1 MKVNLII
8 ADDFYDNPDDVRN
21 MALSQEFSVRGNY
34 PGMRTK
40 SFLSDSVKEVIN
52 ALVSHAAGGVTDWL
66 LDENGEG
73 YTGAFQ
79 ICTAMD
85 RTWIHSDY
93 NNMWAGV
100 CYLTPDAPLSGGTA
114 LYKHKKTQERMS
126 VENIDHGEDGYDYTK
141 WEVVDRIGNI
151 YNRLILY
158 PGKLF
163 HASIDYFGNNMSNG
177 RLFQTFFFNTRY

>member
-1 MKVNLII
+1 MKVNLIV

-21 MALSQEFSVRGNY
+21 FALSQEFAVRGNY
-34 PGMRTK
+34 PGLRTR
-40 SFLSDSVKEVIN
+40 SFLNESHKEVISS
-52 ALVSHAAGGVTDWL
+52 LVSHAGGGVTDWL
-66 LDENGEG
+66 LDETGDG

-79 ICTAMD
+79 ICTAED

-100 CYLTPDAPLSGGTA
+100 CYLTPDAPLSAGTA
-114 LYKHKKTQERMS
+114 LYRHKESKDRAS
-126 VENIDHGEDGYDYTK
+126 IDNKDHGEDARDYTK
-141 WEVVDRIGNI
+141 WEIVDKVGNI

-163 HASIDYFGNNMSNG
+163 HASIDYFGNNLYNG

>member
-8 ADDFYDNPDDVRN
+8 ADDFYNNPDDVRN
-21 MALSQEFSVRGNY
+21 FALHQEFSVRGNY
-34 PGMRTK
+34 PGIRTK
-40 SFLSDSVKEVIN
+40 SFLTDSNKEVIN
-52 ALVSHAAGGVTDWL
+52 SLVSHAAGGVTDWL
-66 LDENGEG
+66 LDENSDG

-100 CYLTPDAPLSGGTA
+100 CYLTPDSPLSGGTA
-114 LYKHKKTQERMS
+114 LYKHKESGNRES
-126 VENIDHGEDGYDYTK
+126 VNNVDYGEHGYDYTK
-141 WEVVDRIGNI
+141 WDIVDKIGNV

-163 HASIDYFGNNMSNG
+163 HASIDYFGGDMYNG
-177 RLFQTFFFNTRY
+177 RLIQTFFFNTRY

>member
-8 ADDFYDNPDDVRN
+8 ADNFYDNPDDVRAF
-21 MALSQEFSVRGNY
+21 ALSQEFAVRGNY
-34 PGMRTK
+34 PGLRTK
-40 SFLSDSVKEVIN
+40 SFLNDSLKEVIN

-66 LDENGEG
+66 VDAEG
-73 YTGAFQ
+73 NSYTGAFQ
-79 ICTAMD
+79 MCTSMD

-114 LYKHKKTQERMS
+114 LYRHKESGERES
-126 VENIDHGEDGYDYTK
+126 INNVDHGQDAYDYTK
-141 WEVVDRIGNI
+141 WEIVDRIGNV

-158 PGKLF
+158 PGNLY
-163 HASIDYFGNNMSNG
+163 HASVDYFGSDVNSG

>member
-1 MKVNLII
+1 MNVNLIV
-8 ADDFYDNPDDVRN
+8 ADNFYNNPDDVRN
-21 MALSQEFSVRGNY
+21 FALSQEFSVKGNY
-34 PGMRTK
+34 PGLRTK
-40 SFLSDSVKEVIN
+40 SFLSESNMQVID
-52 ALVSHAAGGVTDWL
+52 ALVSHAGGGVTDWL
-66 LDENGEG
+66 VGENDDS

-79 ICTAMD
+79 LCTSYD

-114 LYKHKKTQERMS
+114 LYKHKKSGQRIS
-126 VENIDHGEDGYDYTK
+126 VDNEDYGEDAMDYTK
-141 WEVVDRIGNI
+141 WDLVDRVGNI

-163 HASIDYFGNNMSNG
+163 HASVDYFGNNQING
-177 RLFQTFFFNTRY
+177 RLFQTFFFNTKY

>member
-8 ADDFYDNPDDVRN
+8 VDDFYNDPDSVREV
-21 MALSQEFSVRGNY
+21 ALSQEFAVRGNY

-40 SFLSDSVKEVIN
+40 SFLNDSIKGVIN
-52 ALVSHAAGGVTDWL
+52 GIISHAAGEVTDWL
-66 LDENGEG
+66 LDSNGDG

-79 ICTAMD
+79 LCTSLD

-114 LYKHKKTQERMS
+114 LYRHRETGERAS
-126 VENIDHGEDGYDYTK
+126 VGSVDHGQDAYDYTK
-141 WEVVDRIGNI
+141 WEIVDRIGNV

-158 PGKLF
+158 PGNLY
-163 HASIDYFGNNMSNG
+163 HASVDYFGNSPETG

>member
-8 ADDFYDNPDDVRN
+8 ADDFYNNPDDVRN
-21 MALSQEFSVRGNY
+21 FALHKEFSTRGNY
-34 PGMRTK
+34 PGLRTK
-40 SFLSDSVKEVIN
+40 SCLTDSNKEVIN
-52 ALVSHAAGGVTDWL
+52 SLVSHAGGGVTDWL
-66 LDENGEG
+66 LDENGDG

-114 LYKHKKTQERMS
+114 LYKHKESGNRKS
-126 VENIDHGEDGYDYTK
+126 IDKVDYGEHGYDYTK
-141 WEVVDRIGNI
+141 WDIVDKIGNV

-158 PGKLF
+158 PGNLF
-163 HASIDYFGNNMSNG
+163 HASIDYFGSDMYNG

>member
-8 ADDFYDNPDDVRN
+8 VDDFYIDPDGIRN
-21 MALSQEFSVRGNY
+21 FALAQEYSVRGNY
-34 PGMRTK
+34 PGLRTK
-40 SFLSDSVKEVIN
+40 SFLNDSHKEIIN
-52 ALVSHAAGGVTDWL
+52 DLVSHASGGVTDWL
-66 LDENGEG
+66 LGENGEG

-100 CYLTPDAPLSGGTA
+100 CYLTPDAPLSAGTA
-114 LYKHKKTQERMS
+114 LYRYRESGERMS
-126 VENIDHGEDGYDYTK
+126 IDHVDYGEDAYDYTK
-141 WEVVDRIGNI
+141 WEVVDKIGNV

-158 PGKLF
+158 PGNLF
-163 HASIDYFGNNMSNG
+163 HASIDYFGNNLYNG
-177 RLFQTFFFNTRY
+177 RLFQTFFFNTKY

>member
-1 MKVNLII
+1 MKVNLLIV
-8 ADDFYDNPDDVRN
+8 DDFYDNPDDVRN
-21 MALSQEFSVRGNY
+21 FALSQEFSVRGNY

-66 LDENGEG
+66 LDENGDG

-79 ICTAMD
+79 ICTAED

-100 CYLTPDAPLSGGTA
+100 CYLTPDAPISGGTA
-114 LYKHKKTQERMS
+114 LYMHKKTKERSSIGSM
-126 VENIDHGEDGYDYTK
+126 DHGEDARDYTK

-158 PGKLF
+158 PGKLY
-163 HASIDYFGNNMSNG
+163 HASVDYFGKDLHSG

>member
-8 ADDFYDNPDDVRN
+8 ADDFYNNPDDVRN
-21 MALSQEFSVRGNY
+21 FALSQEFSVRGNY

-40 SFLSDSVKEVIN
+40 SFLNDSHKEVIN
-52 ALVSHAAGGVTDWL
+52 ALVAHAAGGVTDWL
-66 LDENGEG
+66 LDENNDG

-100 CYLTPDAPLSGGTA
+100 CYLTPDAPLSAGTA
-114 LYKHKKTQERMS
+114 LYRHKLSGDRMS
-126 VENIDHGEDGYDYTK
+126 INNRDYGEDANDYTK

-151 YNRLILY
+151 YNLSLI
-158 PGKLF
+158 
-163 HASIDYFGNNMSNG
+163 HI
-177 RLFQTFFFNTRY
+177 

>member
-66 LDENGEG
+66 LDENGDG

-79 ICTAMD
+79 ICTAED

-100 CYLTPDAPLSGGTA
+100 CYLTPDAPISGGTA
-114 LYKHKKTQERMS
+114 LYMHKKTKERFSIGSM
-126 VENIDHGEDGYDYTK
+126 DHGEDARDYTK

-158 PGKLF
+158 PGKLY
-163 HASIDYFGNNMSNG
+163 HASVDYFGKDLHSG

>member
-1 MKVNLII
+1 MNVNLIV
-8 ADDFYDNPDDVRN
+8 ADDFYYDPDGIRRF
-21 MALSQEFSVRGNY
+21 ALSQEFAVSGNY
-34 PGMRTK
+34 PGLRTK
-40 SFLSDSVKEVIN
+40 SFLNDSHKEVIN
-52 ALVSHAAGGVTDWL
+52 ALVSHAGGGVTDWL
-66 LDENGEG
+66 LDENGDG

-114 LYKHKKTQERMS
+114 LYRHKETGQRLPVDK
-126 VENIDHGEDGYDYTK
+126 NDHGKDAYDITK
-141 WEVVDRIGNI
+141 WEIVDRIGNV

-163 HASIDYFGNNMSNG
+163 HASIDYFGDNLENG

>member
-1 MKVNLII
+1 MNVNLIV
-8 ADDFYDNPDDVRN
+8 ADNFYNDPDPVREF
-21 MALSQEFSVRGNY
+21 ALSQEFSVRGNY
-34 PGMRTK
+34 PGLRTK
-40 SFLSDSVKEVIN
+40 SFLNDSHKEVIN
-52 ALVSHAAGGVTDWL
+52 SLVSPASGGVTDWL
-66 LDENGEG
+66 LDENGDG

-79 ICTAMD
+79 MCTASD

-100 CYLTPDAPLSGGTA
+100 CYLTPNAPISGGTA
-114 LYKHKKTQERMS
+114 LYMHKRTGERLS
-126 VENIDHGEDGYDYTK
+126 DGKDDHGEDGYDYTK

-151 YNRLILY
+151 YNRLVLY

-163 HASIDYFGNNMSNG
+163 HASIDYFGNSFETG

>member
-1 MKVNLII
+1 MNVNLIVT
-8 ADDFYDNPDDVRN
+8 DNFYDDPDETRQF
-21 MALSQEFSVRGNY
+21 ALSQEFSVRGNY
-34 PGMRTK
+34 PGLRTR
-40 SFLSDSVKEVIN
+40 SFLNESHKRVIN
-52 ALVSHAAGGVTDWL
+52 SLISYAGGEVTDWL
-66 LDENGEG
+66 LDETGDG

-100 CYLTPDAPLSGGTA
+100 CYLTPNAPLSGGTA
-114 LYKHKKTQERMS
+114 LYLHKETNSRKSIGS
-126 VENIDHGEDGYDYTK
+126 VDYGVDAYDYTK
-141 WEVVDRIGNI
+141 WEVVDRVANV

-158 PGKLF
+158 PGNLF
-163 HASIDYFGNNMSNG
+163 HASVDYFGSDLQTG